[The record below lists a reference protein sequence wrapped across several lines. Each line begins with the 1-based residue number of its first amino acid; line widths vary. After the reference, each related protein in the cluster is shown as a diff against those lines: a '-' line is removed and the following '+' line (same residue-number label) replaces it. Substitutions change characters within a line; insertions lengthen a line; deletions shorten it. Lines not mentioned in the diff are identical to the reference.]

1 MNATAPGI
9 QWGSR
14 EWFDACLTDCPEPLR
29 PAVMEIASRFGSNDS
44 DPNAIARMLV
54 ESTRHSMQ
62 GARHKLRDGAI
73 VAPSSTMI
81 TLTGVSYMGKSL
93 TDGSVYIY
101 GADDVESSEPLHN
114 QPADSIE

>member
-1 MNATAPGI
+1 MNATSPGV

-14 EWFDACLTDCPEPLR
+14 QWFDACLTECPEPLR

-54 ESTRHSMQ
+54 ESTRHSMR

-81 TLTGVSYMGKSL
+81 TLTGVSYMGKA

-101 GADDVESSEPLHN
+101 GADDIESSDPLNN
-114 QPADSIE
+114 QPADPIE

>member
-1 MNATAPGI
+1 MNATSPGI

-14 EWFDACLTDCPEPLR
+14 QWFDACLTDCPEPLR

-44 DPNAIARMLV
+44 DPNAIARMLI

-62 GARHKLRDGAI
+62 GVRHRLRDGAI

-81 TLTGVSYMGKSL
+81 TLTGVSYMGKA

-114 QPADSIE
+114 QTTDSIE